1 MNNTQKSLRFVAT
14 GAMIA
19 ALYAGLTYA
28 QSFILPGSATMA
40 VQFRVSEALNVLA
53 LFTPAAIPGLT
64 IGCVIA
70 NIYSIG
76 SGLPLDMIFGS
87 LATLGATA
95 CMWFLRNA
103 KVGKYPLFAMIMPAL
118 WNGVI
123 VGWEI
128 EKFFIEGPFT
138 MTGFFTQGGFVALG
152 EFAVMFTLG
161 TALCFVMIKRGLDRK
176 LFGADE
182 KKDK

>member
-1 MNNTQKSLRFVAT
+1 MHYIAT

-19 ALYAGLTYA
+19 AMYAVLTYV
-28 QSFILPGSATMA
+28 QSFLFPGTATMA

-76 SGLPLDMIFGS
+76 AGLPLDMIFGS
-87 LATLGATA
+87 LATLGATV
-95 CMWFLRNA
+95 CMWLLRNA
-103 KVGKYPLFAMIMPAL
+103 KTVKYPLPAMLMPAL

-123 VGWEI
+123 IGWEI
-128 EKFFIEGPFT
+128 EHFFIDGPFEW
-138 MTGFFTQGGFVALG
+138 TGFVTQGGFVALG
-152 EFAVMFTLG
+152 ELAVMLTLG
-161 TALCFVMIKRGLDRK
+161 SVLYFVIIKQGLDK
-176 LFGADE
+176 KIFGTAV
-182 KKDK
+182 KRS

>member
-1 MNNTQKSLRFVAT
+1 MENTQKSLRYIVT

-28 QSFILPGSATMA
+28 QNFILPGTATMA
-40 VQFRVSEALNVLA
+40 VQFRVSEALNTLA

-64 IGCVIA
+64 IGCIIA

-87 LATLGATA
+87 AATLGATV
-95 CMWFLRNA
+95 CMWLMRN
-103 KVGKYPLFAMIMPAL
+103 VRIGKYPLFAMIMPAV

-123 VGWEI
+123 IGWEI
-128 EKFFIEGPFT
+128 EHFFIDGPFT
-138 MTGFFTQGGFVALG
+138 MIGFATQGGLVALG
-152 EFAVMFTLG
+152 ELAVMLTLG
-161 TALCFVMIKRGLDRK
+161 TILYFVILKRGLDKK
-176 LFGADE
+176 LF
-182 KKDK
+182 